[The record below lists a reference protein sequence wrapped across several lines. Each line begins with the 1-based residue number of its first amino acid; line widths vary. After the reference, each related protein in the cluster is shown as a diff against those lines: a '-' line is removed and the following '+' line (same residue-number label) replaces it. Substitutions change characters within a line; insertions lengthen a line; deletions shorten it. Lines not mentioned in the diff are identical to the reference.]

1 MAQSSPEGIE
11 LGKGSKLLS
20 MELSINKEK
29 VLSIKQEKKYTE
41 EDLRKAIDFIPYH
54 LEYGNIVARLSDK
67 EIEEFIGQIKKK

>member
-1 MAQSSPEGIE
+1 MAQSSPEGIV
-11 LGKGSKLLS
+11 LGKGSQLGS

-54 LEYGNIVARLSDK
+54 LEHGNLVARLSDK
-67 EIEEFIGQIKKK
+67 DVEDFIKNLKHE